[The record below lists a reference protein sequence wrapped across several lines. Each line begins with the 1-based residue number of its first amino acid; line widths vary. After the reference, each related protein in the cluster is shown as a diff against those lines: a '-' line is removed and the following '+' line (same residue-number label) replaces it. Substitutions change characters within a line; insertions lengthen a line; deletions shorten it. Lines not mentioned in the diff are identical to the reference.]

1 VLTEDA
7 ARDLAVV
14 VGLEWSE
21 ADRELLGPLV
31 DAALVW
37 AEDEPLARIADPIV
51 DALWHDARAVV
62 VQAAFE
68 LAHVE
73 QQAVHCLLCLEE
85 VIAAAS
91 STERGPLALKV
102 ARIASLR

>member
-1 VLTEDA
+1 MLTEDA

-51 DALWHDARAVV
+51 DALWHDELREDIERA
-62 VQAAFE
+62 
-68 LAHVE
+68 
-73 QQAVHCLLCLEE
+73 LEE
-85 VIAAAS
+85 CAKRYEHVDRALASAAADLGA
-91 STERGPLALKV
+91 GPHGS
-102 ARIASLR
+102 RRSPPLR